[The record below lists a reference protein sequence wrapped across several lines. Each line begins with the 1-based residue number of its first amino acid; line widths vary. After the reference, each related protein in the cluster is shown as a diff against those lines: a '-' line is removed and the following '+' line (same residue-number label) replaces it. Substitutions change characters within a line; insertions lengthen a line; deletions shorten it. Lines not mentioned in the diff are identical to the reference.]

1 MDGALLCLV
10 VGFSDGF
17 FDRELLGASVGRVV
31 TRESLD
37 GDEVTGTLDT
47 ATGAC
52 VGLDDKGKLVEGVEV
67 IGLKVVEFGRFVG
80 DTFVGCVVTF
90 VIGV

>member
-10 VGFSDGF
+10 VGFSDGL
-17 FDRELLGASVGRVV
+17 FDRELLGALVGRV

-52 VGLDDKGKLVEGVEV
+52 VGLDDKGKFVEGVEV
-67 IGLKVVEFGRFVG
+67 IGLKVSEFGRFVG
-80 DTFVGCVVTF
+80 DSFVGCVVTF
-90 VIGV
+90 AIGV